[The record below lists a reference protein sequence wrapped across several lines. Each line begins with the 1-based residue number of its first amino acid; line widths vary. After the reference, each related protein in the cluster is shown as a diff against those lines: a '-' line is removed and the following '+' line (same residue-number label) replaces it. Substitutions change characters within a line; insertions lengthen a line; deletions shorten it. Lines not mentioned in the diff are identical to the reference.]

1 MSKILC
7 RCGGLIVDQ
16 SDMNRSKAR
25 FIPDQD
31 YDDFME
37 VLDQP
42 DSIEKRKVIH
52 HAFHELFQCPECSS
66 LIVFRQDSSDGVFFE
81 PQDKEAAKEIL
92 WSGYGKEWKG
102 FMNANYYHEEGE
114 ISWTT
119 NIESGYRRNLTLDEL
134 REFYAQKFEE
144 LSALNVLKSSF
155 LRIEGTI
162 EHRF

>member
-1 MSKILC
+1 MSKIYC
-7 RCGGLIVDQ
+7 ECGGVIFDQ
-16 SDMNRSKAR
+16 SDMNRWKAR

-52 HAFHELFQCPECSS
+52 HVFHELFQCSECSA
-66 LIVFRQDSSDGVFFE
+66 LILLRNDNQEGVFFE
-81 PQDKEAAKEIL
+81 PNDREAAKEIL
-92 WSGYGKEWKG
+92 QSGYGSGWKG
-102 FMNANYYHEEGE
+102 FMSANYYHEEGT

-119 NIESGYRRNLTLDEL
+119 NIESGYRRNLTLEEL

-144 LSALNVLKSSF
+144 LSALDVLRSSF

-162 EHRF
+162 EHEF